1 MRWLEAGTVRTGG
14 CSSSG
19 DAARTRSRLNLGDV
33 FGDAFGD
40 AFGEVYYTIQG
51 AVTTF
56 ENLHAGGAPG
66 HKIVATEPTIINTP
80 FVLHQAEGLSDM
92 IVGAIKHRGPI
103 SYFYGVYA
111 DKVKEFKPPS
121 KSVDFHEEQMWSTM
135 KTNQATVRTISN
147 LENTESA
154 KLKDRFIDIL
164 KLTPTFSKV
173 GLYTLNAFVK

>member
-1 MRWLEAGTVRTGG
+1 MPDDADALVGINPEEVRLVHDIA
-14 CSSSG
+14 SLIKI
-19 DAARTRSRLNLGDV
+19 D
-33 FGDAFGD
+33 D

-80 FVLHQAEGLSDM
+80 FVLHQVEGLPDM

-154 KLKDRFIDIL
+154 A
-164 KLTPTFSKV
+164 
-173 GLYTLNAFVK
+173 GA